1 MESNGK
7 EDDDQSTLM
16 DFYGNKAPVSN
27 YSHLDDIDLEQ
38 FYKASKNNY
47 LMILC
52 KYRKDKC
59 RTKWHEEVTMYGI
72 CQRFYPPKLDGHSVS
87 SMRSLQIVL
96 AYNKTDWTYG
106 WNYMM
111 DGFSIF
117 YSPEGELVMD
127 PMTSVTV
134 NSRIVPVLLLQQH
147 RNIKL
152 GPPYT
157 QCHNV
162 TDDLKYFKNYTKKNC
177 HYECLID
184 SIFEE
189 CKCGP
194 PYFPRIEGI
203 PMCNF
208 SQHVNCVAKQ
218 LKDFDYANCTCLT
231 QCSELYYQKTVYYTE
246 IHQNFRNKTAKI
258 LKRFPDI
265 VLASARISLPD
276 PYVK

>member
-1 MESNGK
+1 
-7 EDDDQSTLM
+7 
-16 DFYGNKAPVSN
+16 
-27 YSHLDDIDLEQ
+27 
-38 FYKASKNNY
+38 
-47 LMILC
+47 MILC
-52 KYRKDKC
+52 KYRKDNC

-184 SIFEE
+184 SIFDK

-194 PYFPRIEGI
+194 PYFPLVQGI

-231 QCSELYYQKTVYYTE
+231 QCSELYYQGIHICKKYLKLAQFYKFTSVFVNPWYYQKTVYYTE

-258 LKRFPDI
+258 LKRFPDV